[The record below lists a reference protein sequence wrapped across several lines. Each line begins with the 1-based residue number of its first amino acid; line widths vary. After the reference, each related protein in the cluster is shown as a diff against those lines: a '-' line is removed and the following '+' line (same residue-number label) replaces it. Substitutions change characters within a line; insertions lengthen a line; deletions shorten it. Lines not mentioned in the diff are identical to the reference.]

1 LLIQEA
7 LANRKESTQAS
18 PGPDYSS
25 SLILSTSGSPGNEN
39 NANQLISEGFV
50 GHLRISSRNKKPR
63 VVTID
68 SDSDDDHCTDHDP
81 DHAAP
86 FAKAAMT
93 LDLLC

>member
-1 LLIQEA
+1 M
-7 LANRKESTQAS
+7 
-18 PGPDYSS
+18 
-25 SLILSTSGSPGNEN
+25 
-39 NANQLISEGFV
+39 